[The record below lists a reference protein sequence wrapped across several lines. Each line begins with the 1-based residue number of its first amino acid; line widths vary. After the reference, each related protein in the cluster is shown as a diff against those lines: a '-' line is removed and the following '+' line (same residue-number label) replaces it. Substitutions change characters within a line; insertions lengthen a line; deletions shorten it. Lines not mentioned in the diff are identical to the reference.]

1 MSILGSVVPETLRM
15 SVPYAMAAAG
25 GVLCER
31 SGVVNIGLEGVLLT
45 SSFAS
50 VACALATHSPVL
62 GVVAGLVAGG
72 AVGLLHG
79 VLFARL
85 RVNAIVSGVAI
96 NIAAAGGTRFL
107 LRGWFGSSS
116 NSPSIPALVELP
128 GGPFTRTLLDPL
140 FLLSVVSVVVLTLV
154 LSRTRFGLD
163 VRASGEDPVAAHAL
177 GVDVVRT
184 RILAVTLGSVLC
196 ALGGVAL
203 SYDQHQF
210 QSGMSGGR
218 GFIALAAVILSRWRP
233 ALAVVL
239 CLGFASLDALGNVLQ
254 NSTHL
259 PPDALSMLP
268 FVATLVSLFF
278 VKRGQLAPEGLG
290 KHAD

>member
-1 MSILGSVVPETLRM
+1 MSVVGSVVAETLRM

-25 GVLCER
+25 GVLSEK

-45 SSFAS
+45 SGFAS
-50 VACALATHSPVL
+50 VACALATNSPAL
-62 GVVAGLVAGG
+62 GVCAGLAAGA

-79 VLFARL
+79 TLFAKL
-85 RVNAIVSGVAI
+85 RVDAIVSGVAI
-96 NIAAAGGTRFL
+96 NLAAAGGTRFL

-116 NSPSIPALVELP
+116 NSPTIPALVAIP

-140 FLLSVVSVVVLTLV
+140 FLLSAVSVVALTLM

-163 VRASGEDPVAAHAL
+163 VRAVGEDPVAAHAL

-184 RILAVTLGSVLC
+184 RILAVVLGSMLC

-233 ALAVVL
+233 ALAVLL
-239 CLGFASLDALGNVLQ
+239 CLGFASLDALGIVLQ

-259 PPDALSMLP
+259 PPDVLTMLP
-268 FVATLVSLFF
+268 FIATLGSLFL
-278 VKRGQLAPEGLG
+278 VKRGHLAPLGLG

>member
-1 MSILGSVVPETLRM
+1 MSILGSVLPETLRM

-79 VLFARL
+79 TLFARL

-96 NIAAAGGTRFL
+96 NLAAAGGTRFL

-116 NSPSIPALVELP
+116 NSPDIPALVALP

-140 FLLSVVSVVVLTLV
+140 FLLSVVSVVVLTLA

-184 RILAVTLGSVLC
+184 RVLAVTLGSVLC

-268 FVATLVSLFF
+268 FVATLASLFL